1 MNSPVS
7 PDYAIMNRAIFYK
20 TIRYTD
26 DILCRATLYPMKIH
40 AIQRPLSTARAQR
53 CCECDALFTLPPL
66 GGNQTAYC
74 PRCNA
79 QITSGRDWS
88 LTRLTAMA
96 CAMLLL
102 MPFAFTE
109 PLISI
114 RLLGTRID
122 ASLLAGI
129 WQMSRQGDPITA
141 SMVAFC
147 ILAAPVTLTF
157 SILYLRIGSRIGINL
172 RPILL
177 ILERLKEWVMLDI
190 YLIGM
195 AVACIKVKEYADI
208 MPGTG
213 LIAYLALTLLSI
225 LTLVHLNLE
234 QLWERFYPQEQPPG
248 PQETLRVCLSCHYT
262 GHPDSHGR
270 CPRCHTP
277 LRHRRRHSLQKTWAA
292 LIAAIV
298 LLLPANLLP
307 ISIVYANGAR
317 IEDTIFSG
325 VVSLASSGNF
335 PIAAVVFIASVLVPF
350 TKVIVLITLL
360 LSIHL
365 KTQHSL
371 KTRMRLLR
379 LITWIGRWSMLD
391 LFVIALMM
399 SLINRDQLF
408 SFTMGPAA
416 FYFGSAVILTILAV
430 EWLDSRLIWDAYA
443 TGNTEYT
450 D

>member
-1 MNSPVS
+1 
-7 PDYAIMNRAIFYK
+7 
-20 TIRYTD
+20 
-26 DILCRATLYPMKIH
+26 MKIH
-40 AIQRPLSTARAQR
+40 AIQHPLSTARVQR
-53 CCECDALFTLPPL
+53 CCECDVLFTLPSL
-66 GGNQTAYC
+66 SSRQTAYC

-79 QITSGRDWS
+79 KIASGRDWS
-88 LTRLTAMA
+88 LTRLTAIA
-96 CAMLLL
+96 IAMLML

-109 PLISI
+109 PLITI

-122 ASLLAGI
+122 ASLLEGI
-129 WQMSRQGDPITA
+129 WQMSSQGHPITA

-147 ILAAPVTLTF
+147 ILGAPITLTV
-157 SILYLRIGSRIGINL
+157 SILYLRIGSRMGMNL

-177 ILERLKEWVMLDI
+177 MLERLKEWVMLDI

-195 AVACIKVKEYADI
+195 AVACIKVKEYADV

-213 LIAYLALTLLSI
+213 LIAYLTLTLLSI
-225 LTLVHLNLE
+225 LALVHMNLE
-234 QLWERFYPQEQPPG
+234 QLWERFYPQQQPPG
-248 PQETLRVCLSCHYT
+248 PRETLRACLSCHYT
-262 GHPDSHGR
+262 GYPDVVGR
-270 CPRCHTP
+270 CPRCHIP
-277 LRHRRRHSLQKTWAA
+277 LRYRRRQSIQKTWAA
-292 LIAAIV
+292 LIASIV

-307 ISIVYANGAR
+307 ISIIYANGTR
-317 IEDTIFSG
+317 MEDTIFSG
-325 VVSLASSGNF
+325 VVSLASSGNL

-399 SLINRDQLF
+399 SLINRDQLL

-430 EWLDSRLIWDAYA
+430 EWLDSRLIWDAHA
-443 TGNTEYT
+443 TGNAEYT

>member
-1 MNSPVS
+1 
-7 PDYAIMNRAIFYK
+7 
-20 TIRYTD
+20 
-26 DILCRATLYPMKIH
+26 MKIH

-79 QITSGRDWS
+79 KITNGRDWS

-102 MPFAFTE
+102 IPFAFTE

-147 ILAAPVTLTF
+147 VLAAPVTLTF

-195 AVACIKVKEYADI
+195 VVACIKVKEYADI

-213 LIAYLALTLLSI
+213 LVAYLALTLLSI

>member
-1 MNSPVS
+1 
-7 PDYAIMNRAIFYK
+7 
-20 TIRYTD
+20 
-26 DILCRATLYPMKIH
+26 MKIH

-79 QITSGRDWS
+79 KITSGRDWS

-102 MPFAFTE
+102 IPFAFTE

-147 ILAAPVTLTF
+147 VLAAPVTLTF

-195 AVACIKVKEYADI
+195 VVACIKVKEYADI

-213 LIAYLALTLLSI
+213 LVAYLALTLLSI

>member
-147 ILAAPVTLTF
+147 VLAAPVTLTF